1 MRVWGFRL
9 FLIAVLV
16 AAAIWGWR
24 LLFPGPEQVIRKE
37 LAQLAAASSIVPN
50 EAPLTK
56 LAKAQRLASF
66 FTTDA
71 EVMVDIPNRSL
82 QAFNGREEIQQA
94 ALGARAILNSLRVH
108 FVDIEVN
115 VAPNKQLAIAH
126 LTATADLPGEKVPE
140 VEELQFGFKK
150 VDRDWLISRV
160 ETVKTLR

>member
-1 MRVWGFRL
+1 
-9 FLIAVLV
+9 
-16 AAAIWGWR
+16 
-24 LLFPGPEQVIRKE
+24 
-37 LAQLAAASSIVPN
+37 
-50 EAPLTK
+50 
-56 LAKAQRLASF
+56 
-66 FTTDA
+66 
-71 EVMVDIPNRSL
+71 MVDIPNRSL